1 MAEND
6 RKSSAHW
13 PIPSFPLTKEQ
24 KSTEGALKKEKEV
37 LFENSDGTEDQ
48 RPSGMAIAPCGVEV
62 REAFSCF
69 HYSEVEVK
77 GSDCIEKFNGMQDC
91 MKEYPDLYDERNG
104 GSGGSSMP
112 TEENEDFSPPPEEGE
127 K

>member
-1 MAEND
+1 MSYCHEEG
-6 RKSSAHW
+6 KGTLV
-13 PIPSFPLTKEQ
+13 FLTPED
-24 KSTEGALKKEKEV
+24 ALKKEKEV

-48 RPSGMAIAPCGVEV
+48 RPSGMAIDPCGVEF
-62 REAFSCF
+62 RKAFSCF

-112 TEENEDFSPPPEEGE
+112 SGENEDSSPPPKEGE
-127 K
+127 KGRRIDNGAP